1 MRLSLDTFAGT
12 LLACGVGGVCGVGGS
27 VECVGV
33 WSVEGGW
40 QGEAYIHLWNEQ
52 TVTVAYTEYC
62 FSSGQN

>member
-1 MRLSLDTFAGT
+1 M
-12 LLACGVGGVCGVGGS
+12 
-27 VECVGV
+27 GV
-33 WSVEGGW
+33 WSGWGGVWDVCVEGGW

>member
-12 LLACGVGGVCGVGGS
+12 LLAYGVGGVCGVGGS
-27 VECVGV
+27 VKGG
-33 WSVEGGW
+33 GGW
-40 QGEAYIHLWNEQ
+40 QGEAYIQLWNEQ